1 MDGGTS
7 SKKPSRICD
16 GSPCHACARGGGLQ
30 HSMRQQ
36 RAVRGLRTGASS
48 GRKRFGAEPTAPG
61 RWSHAAVAPSP
72 ALSGPSVN
80 IPEQTHT
87 CTTSGGLA
95 GVTAGPGAA
104 VSLSATRVPRET
116 AGPAEAVTS
125 PAPGLRLHVNACWR
139 RPLPPRGAGP
149 RPAGATRRQRPGRG
163 DSHRPQRCGT
173 VPEGGGRGVG
183 SANGQPALLPRGAMS
198 PPPRA

>member
-1 MDGGTS
+1 MRTRSRFDATAESSPRAPDG
-7 SKKPSRICD
+7 C
-16 GSPCHACARGGGLQ
+16 
-30 HSMRQQ
+30 
-36 RAVRGLRTGASS
+36 VF

-125 PAPGLRLHVNACWR
+125 LAPGLRLHVNACWR
-139 RPLPPRGAGP
+139 RPLPPRGRGLVLLEPRGGSVRAEGTAAAPNAAGP
-149 RPAGATRRQRPGRG
+149 
-163 DSHRPQRCGT
+163 